1 MDKNVT
7 TKILTRDIKDVL
19 LGDKTPLVSYSKLQ
33 KDTYHNHVNILAFIP
48 TEVEDILIK
57 GPSAVV
63 EINTLIGVMKSR
75 VIVIRWEKDVAP
87 DKGPHNLWE
96 IEVKYNEHFT
106 KESVIMVQYEY
117 GDPELSRGTVTTSG
131 SPVS

>member
-7 TKILTRDIKDVL
+7 TKILTSNIKDVL
-19 LGDKTPLVSYSKLQ
+19 LGDKTPLVSYSKMH

-57 GPSAVV
+57 GPSEVV
-63 EINTLIGVMKSR
+63 KINTLLGVIESR
-75 VIVIRWEKDVAP
+75 IIVIQWENNVAP
-87 DKGPHNLWE
+87 DQGPHNLWE